1 MGTPSISLLTLK
13 VSRRRRARTT
23 KCLRQQWPCNI
34 YSHIKY
40 KLVSATLEPRVVNG
54 HTQVKVAVTRRRERS
69 SFSPARKARKSDHM
83 TRRLLLKMVLNIC
96 NFKANLPYLKKNK
109 KRISV
114 CYVCSRQ
121 RSWKWRRSTSSSPPT
136 LLLKRLVSRHRVT
149 HSHNLRLAAGL
160 ARRNRFSTAA
170 LVVVGGAGS
179 GVCGRTNQSGVLL
192 QWQYFTCMY

>member
-1 MGTPSISLLTLK
+1 MYVHVKGLESEEG
-13 VSRRRRARTT
+13 
-23 KCLRQQWPCNI
+23 LRP
-34 YSHIKY
+34 
-40 KLVSATLEPRVVNG
+40 
-54 HTQVKVAVTRRRERS
+54 
-69 SFSPARKARKSDHM
+69 
-83 TRRLLLKMVLNIC
+83 
-96 NFKANLPYLKKNK
+96 LP
-109 KRISV
+109 
-114 CYVCSRQ
+114 
-121 RSWKWRRSTSSSPPT
+121 PPT